1 MVSCIALSAS
11 PARVVVRRDPRLTVV
26 VLSHRRPFELRRTLR
41 RLVALPERPSIIVVD
56 NGSDRSLMD
65 MVREQF
71 PDVTLLRS
79 ATNLGAC
86 ARNIG
91 VRHARTP
98 YVAFCDDDTWW
109 EPGSLCLAA
118 DWLDKHTHIGAMTA
132 RVLVGVERREDTTS
146 TIMRRSPLD
155 TFSRQPGPTI
165 LGMLAGA
172 TVFRRAAFIAAGGYH
187 PRFFLGG
194 EEALLALDMAARG
207 WTLVYSDQLTVHHYP
222 SLVRD
227 VATRRATLARNEVW
241 TAWLRL
247 PLGAALRQTWRLAP
261 RVWREA
267 GGIAGWGHT
276 LRGLPWTL
284 RERRVIPPRVEAM
297 RRRVE
302 AEERLAAM
310 TKASG
315 ARQRR

>member
-1 MVSCIALSAS
+1 MVSCISLSAS

-41 RLVALPERPSIIVVD
+41 RLVALPERPAIIVVD
-56 NGSDRSLMD
+56 NGSERALAD

-118 DWLDKHTHIGAMTA
+118 DLLDKHTHIGALTA
-132 RVLVGVERREDTTS
+132 RVLVGVERHEDTTS
-146 TIMRRSPLD
+146 KIMRHSPLE

-172 TVFRRAAFIAAGGYH
+172 TVFRRSAFVAAGGYH

-194 EEALLALDMAARG
+194 EEALLALDIAARG

-227 VATRRATLARNEVW
+227 TVARRATLARNAIW
-241 TAWLRL
+241 TAWLRF
-247 PLGAALRQTWRLAP
+247 PLCAALQQTWRHAP
-261 RVWREA
+261 NVWREA
-267 GGIAGWGHT
+267 GGIVGWAHT
-276 LRGLPWTL
+276 LRGLSWIL
-284 RERRVIPPRVEAM
+284 RERSVIPRRVEAM
-297 RRRVE
+297 RQRVE
-302 AEERLAAM
+302 AAELDPALA
-310 TKASG
+310 G
-315 ARQRR
+315 AGE

>member
-1 MVSCIALSAS
+1 MVSCIALSAC
-11 PARVVVRRDPRLTVV
+11 PARVAGQRDPRLTVV

-41 RLVALPERPSIIVVD
+41 RLVALPDRPAIIVVD
-56 NGSDRSLMD
+56 NGSERALAE

-79 ATNLGAC
+79 AANLGAC

-91 VRHARTP
+91 VRNAGTP

-118 DWLDKHTHIGAMTA
+118 DYLDKHTHIGAITA
-132 RVLVGVERREDTTS
+132 RVLVGVERREDSTS
-146 TIMRRSPLD
+146 ELMRHSPLD
-155 TFSRQPGPTI
+155 TFPRQPGPTI

-172 TVFRRAAFIAAGGYH
+172 TVFRRTAFVAAGGYH

-194 EEALLALDMAARG
+194 EEALLALDIAAQG

-222 SLVRD
+222 SLMRD
-227 VATRRATLARNEVW
+227 AVSRRATLARNAVW

-261 RVWREA
+261 KVWREA
-267 GGIAGWGHT
+267 GGVAGWVQT
-276 LRGLPWTL
+276 LKGLAWTL
-284 RERRVIPPRVEAM
+284 RERSVIPRRVERM

-302 AEERLAAM
+302 AAERTFTM
-310 TKASG
+310 RG
-315 ARQRR
+315 A